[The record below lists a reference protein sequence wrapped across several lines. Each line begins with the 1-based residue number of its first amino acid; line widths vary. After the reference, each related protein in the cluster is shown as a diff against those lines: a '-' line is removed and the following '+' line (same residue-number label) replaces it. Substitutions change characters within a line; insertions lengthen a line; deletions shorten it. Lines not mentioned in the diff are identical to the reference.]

1 MMGGEGLN
9 SREVSGRHTHLI
21 CHGIRFEIDQATHI
35 TVLGVQLLG
44 PTEIEDSICFTVEAV
59 QAGNVTGSIAL
70 IGHTRRAK
78 DPAVVEPQTV
88 HLPRQVCDICVTLK
102 RRPIRRW
109 MIDKPI
115 RILHIPHVKAQ
126 TSHTCQMMQDLPGHA
141 AKRRR
146 RQQAPKHNC
155 TPLCG
160 WIIRWEEHALC
171 LSGRVPLLPTA

>member
-9 SREVSGRHTHLI
+9 SREVPGRHTHLI
-21 CHGIRFEIDQATHI
+21 RHGIRFEIDQATHL

-44 PTEIEDSICFTVEAV
+44 PTEIEDSVCFTVEAA
-59 QAGNVTGSIAL
+59 QARHVAGSIAP
-70 IGHTRRAK
+70 IGYARRAK

-88 HLPRQVCDICVTLK
+88 HLPRQVCDVCVALE

-109 MIDKPI
+109 MVDKPI

-126 TSHTCQMMQDLPGHA
+126 APYTRQVLQDLPGHA

-146 RQQAPKHNC
+146 RQ
-155 TPLCG
+155 
-160 WIIRWEEHALC
+160 
-171 LSGRVPLLPTA
+171 

>member
-9 SREVSGRHTHLI
+9 SREVPGRHTNLI
-21 CHGIRFEIDQATHI
+21 RYRIRFEIDQATHI

-44 PTEIEDSICFTVEAV
+44 STEIEDSVCFTVEAV
-59 QAGNVTGSIAL
+59 QAGNIAGSIAP
-70 IGHTRRAK
+70 IRYARRAK

-115 RILHIPHVKAQ
+115 RILHIPHVKA
-126 TSHTCQMMQDLPGHA
+126 
-141 AKRRR
+141 
-146 RQQAPKHNC
+146 
-155 TPLCG
+155 
-160 WIIRWEEHALC
+160 
-171 LSGRVPLLPTA
+171 